1 MNGAKMPSTET
12 ARVYRFPLNGR
23 PRVEIPFVTARVCA
37 GFPSPA
43 DDHLEEVLDLNELC
57 ITQPAATFLVRAG
70 GISMTGGVA
79 DIHDGDVLV
88 VNRAK
93 KPAHKQI
100 VVACVDGEFCVKR
113 LMHQNQIPWLM
124 ADNPNSPALR
134 LDTAGEVTIWGVVT
148 WIFREV

>member
-1 MNGAKMPSTET
+1 
-12 ARVYRFPLNGR
+12 
-23 PRVEIPFVTARVCA
+23 
-37 GFPSPA
+37 
-43 DDHLEEVLDLNELC
+43 
-57 ITQPAATFLVRAG
+57 
-70 GISMTGGVA
+70 MTGGVA

-113 LMHQNQIPWLM
+113 LMYQKQIAWLE
-124 ADNPNSPALR
+124 ADNPDSPALR
-134 LDTAGEVTIWGVVT
+134 LDQVGEVSIWGVVT